1 MLGVIYSILGTGK
14 KVEVGGGG
22 GGWAGTFGNVVDK
35 EHMAHPLPPE
45 QK

>member
-14 KVEVGGGG
+14 KVEVWG
-22 GGWAGTFGNVVDK
+22 GGWAGTFGNVVEK

>member
-1 MLGVIYSILGTGK
+1 MLGIIYSILGTGK
-14 KVEVGGGG
+14 NVKVW

-35 EHMAHPLPPE
+35 EHMAHSLPPA